1 MYTSEILQIIYL
13 PGHQL
18 EKEMHLGIL
27 TPVCGPRSEEDAP
40 AGDPDTL
47 GVGFRE
53 EADQTC

>member
-1 MYTSEILQIIYL
+1 MTYL
-13 PGHQL
+13 PGHQM
-18 EKEMHLGIL
+18 EKKMHLGIL
-27 TPVCGPRSEEDAP
+27 TRVLGPHSGEDAP